1 MLDGSNMPAADHPRT
16 FGARKM
22 AVTYMTCRVWNE
34 RAFAYVDVSGP
45 VGMTTDEAWAADDG
59 YLTIVRGV
67 RSF

>member
-1 MLDGSNMPAADHPRT
+1 MPDGSNMPAAYPPRAL
-16 FGARKM
+16 GARKM

-45 VGMTTDEAWAADDG
+45 VDMTTDEAWAAHDG
-59 YLTIVRGV
+59 YLTIVQGV